1 MQDTLQALQGLQQI
15 DRHIFTVQAEQRRLP
30 EELAQRT
37 AEVQAK
43 ETKLEE
49 MRTRVRQVLSEA
61 KEIEFLTVGMRQRYR
76 KLDSESNQGKVDAA
90 LLMSYQH
97 EMRKLKR
104 SISQAEEEALQKL
117 EVGDVEA
124 ASITA
129 AESQLEED
137 KTLFAEFEANVV
149 KELSEAEARFAELQG
164 QRDKV
169 SADGIEAEHLELYR
183 RLLEIREGEALAE
196 LLDGHC
202 QACFVQIPK
211 NIGVRLARG
220 TELVQCP
227 SCDRIFYQY

>member
-1 MQDTLQALQGLQQI
+1 MQETLQALQGLQQI
-15 DRHIFTVQAEQRRLP
+15 DRHIFNVQTEQRRLP
-30 EELAQRT
+30 EELAVRT
-37 AEVQAK
+37 TKIDDQEA
-43 ETKLEE
+43 KLEE
-49 MRTRVRQVLSEA
+49 MRARVRAVRSEA
-61 KEIEFLTVGMRQRYR
+61 KEIEDLTVGMRQRLR
-76 KLDSESNQGKVDAA
+76 KLESESNKGKVDAA

-104 SISQAEEEALQKL
+104 NISQAEDEALKKL
-117 EVGDVEA
+117 ETGDAGDANIV
-124 ASITA
+124 T
-129 AESQLEED
+129 AESQLELAQ
-137 KTLFAEFEANVV
+137 TVFAEFEANVA
-149 KELSEAEARFAELQG
+149 KELKEANARFDELQAE
-164 QRDKV
+164 RNNL
-169 SADGIEAEHLELYR
+169 SADGIETDHLELYR

>member
-1 MQDTLQALQGLQQI
+1 MQETLQALQGLQQI

-30 EELAQRT
+30 EELAERT
-37 AEVQAK
+37 AKMEEQ
-43 ETKLEE
+43 ETKLQD
-49 MRTRVRQVLSEA
+49 MRTRVHEVRSEA
-61 KEIEFLTVGMRQRYR
+61 KEIEDLTAGMRQRLR
-76 KLDSESNQGKVDAA
+76 KLESESNKGKVDAA

-104 SISQAEEEALQKL
+104 NISQAEDEALKKID
-117 EVGDVEA
+117 VGDAGEIG
-124 ASITA
+124 ITA
-129 AESQLEED
+129 AEGQLELA
-137 KTLFAEFEANVV
+137 KTVFEEFEMNVATELEEAN
-149 KELSEAEARFAELQG
+149 ARFDELQIE
-164 QRDKV
+164 RNKL
-169 SADGIEAEHLELYR
+169 SADGIETNHLELYR

-220 TELVQCP
+220 TEMVQCP

>member
-1 MQDTLQALQGLQQI
+1 MQETLQALQGLQQI

-30 EELAQRT
+30 EELAERT
-37 AEVQAK
+37 AKMEEQ
-43 ETKLEE
+43 ETKLQD
-49 MRTRVRQVLSEA
+49 MRTRVHEVRSEA
-61 KEIEFLTVGMRQRYR
+61 KEIEDLTAGMRQRLR
-76 KLDSESNQGKVDAA
+76 KLETESNKGKVDAA

-104 SISQAEEEALQKL
+104 NISQAEDEALKKID
-117 EVGDVEA
+117 VGDAGEIG
-124 ASITA
+124 ITA
-129 AESQLEED
+129 AEGQLELA
-137 KTLFAEFEANVV
+137 KTVFEEFEVNVATELEEAN
-149 KELSEAEARFAELQG
+149 ARFDELQTE
-164 QRDKV
+164 RNKL
-169 SADGIEAEHLELYR
+169 SADGIETNHLELYR

-220 TELVQCP
+220 TEMVQCP

>member
-1 MQDTLQALQGLQQI
+1 MQETLQALQGLQQI
-15 DRHIFTVQAEQRRLP
+15 DRHIFNVQAEQRRLP
-30 EELAQRT
+30 EELAVRATKIEDQE
-37 AEVQAK
+37 A
-43 ETKLEE
+43 KLEE
-49 MRTRVRQVLSEA
+49 MRTRVRAVRSEA
-61 KEIEFLTVGMRQRYR
+61 KEIEDLTVGMRQRLR
-76 KLDSESNQGKVDAA
+76 KLESESNKGKVDAA

-104 SISQAEEEALQKL
+104 NISQAEDEALKKL
-117 EVGDVEA
+117 ETGDAGDANIV
-124 ASITA
+124 T
-129 AESQLEED
+129 AESQLELAQ
-137 KTLFAEFEANVV
+137 TVFAEFEANVA
-149 KELSEAEARFAELQG
+149 KELKEANARFDELQAE
-164 QRDKV
+164 RNNL
-169 SADGIEAEHLELYR
+169 SADGIETDHLELYR